1 MTAFKTTRA
10 RDAES
15 RTTGSELGNDY
26 LTDGVRL
33 YRFLEQ
39 IDSGP
44 ELTAV
49 LEDCHSLE
57 VILVSLEELL
67 HRSRVRSVTP
77 AGDSPT
83 PGGRPAGS

>member
-1 MTAFKTTRA
+1 MTAFKATRA
-10 RDAES
+10 QATGS
-15 RTTGSELGNDY
+15 RTTGSKLGNGY

-33 YRFLEQ
+33 YRFLER

-57 VILVSLEELL
+57 VILVSYEEL
-67 HRSRVRSVTP
+67 HRSRLRSVTP
-77 AGDSPT
+77 AGDPHI
-83 PGGRPAGS
+83 PAGRPHGS